1 MHKRKYDRLI
11 NDLKTYKRS
20 VIKKKETL
28 PKLLVIHKLKVLK
41 KLYNQDGK
49 LCYGMINNR
58 NVIPIQYIYTYCVL
72 LISQIFEDFDYSFT
86 T

>member
-20 VIKKKETL
+20 VIKKKGNFT
-28 PKLLVIHKLKVLK
+28 KVTSNTQTESIK